1 MHYCVI
7 DIGSNT
13 VKLAVYDSNNENRFQ
28 PIYFKSYQLK
38 LIEKR
43 HQGCLSEEGCILLEN
58 ALCEFYS
65 RIKYN
70 KFEPNVRVFGTEALR
85 RIKNHRRVSQMVE
98 NAVHGPLEVLSPMQE
113 ARFSYLGICAT
124 EKIKDGMMIDLGGG
138 STEFLSF
145 RDHIPE
151 DMHSFKFGA
160 ISLNEKL
167 FLSGI
172 SNLQR
177 YANMK
182 LRQHNFI
189 KNNDLPLYLVGGSA
203 KAVLTAK
210 KLLFDDSNYITH
222 EQLYQMN
229 SRLQNADDALQEKL
243 YVTIRDRQEQLPGV
257 IFFLYCALCV
267 SNQPQALVVSSGVRE
282 GYVWDW
288 MRKNKEFKI

>member
-13 VKLAVYDSNNENRFQ
+13 VKLAVYDSSNENPFQ
-28 PIYFKSYQLK
+28 PVYFKCYQLK

-43 HQGCLSEEGCILLEN
+43 ENGCMNEEGFFLLEN
-58 ALCEFYS
+58 TLQEFYA

-70 KFEPNVRVFGTEALR
+70 GFDPNVRVFGTEALR
-85 RIKNHRRVSQMVE
+85 RLKNHRKVSLMVE
-98 NAVHGPLEVLSPMQE
+98 NAAHGPLEVLSPMQE

-124 EKIKDGMMIDLGGG
+124 QKVTDGLMIDLGGG

-172 SNLQR
+172 GNLQR

-203 KAVLTAK
+203 KAVLAAK
-210 KLLFDDSNYITH
+210 KLLFDDSNYVTH
-222 EQLYQMN
+222 DQLYVMN
-229 SRLQNADDALQEKL
+229 NRLQNADDALQEKL
-243 YVTIRDRQEQLPGV
+243 FVTIRERQEQLPGV

-267 SNQPQALVVSSGVRE
+267 ANQPKALVVSSGVRE